1 MDIDLMLQAV
11 QAERDAV
18 ARRLEET
25 KRVRAVLAGGR
36 PKPARGRRT
45 ASGLR
50 HAIAHALS
58 LGHARMAHEHAGA

>member
-1 MDIDLMLQAV
+1 MDIDLMLEAV
-11 QAERDAV
+11 QAEREAV

-36 PKPARGRRT
+36 PKPARDGHA

-50 HAIAHALS
+50 HAVAHALS
-58 LGHARMAHEHAGA
+58 VGHARLAHEHAGA